1 MTVEASQSIRFEI
14 DSVLANTTLVA
25 MAVRGI
31 CAITTLSPVEI
42 NRLELCLVEVVNN
55 AIEHAYGNKPGHKV
69 EAAISLAETQLTI
82 TISDWGSP
90 MLAENRDDNEPQKLD
105 PESPETWL
113 CSGRGLHIVRNLM
126 DTVEYSS
133 HQGKNSLLMCKHI
146 RH

>member
-1 MTVEASQSIRFEI
+1 MAAETSQSILLEI

-25 MAVRGI
+25 MAVRGL
-31 CAITTLSPVEI
+31 CAMTTLSPVAI

-55 AIEHAYGNKPGHKV
+55 AIEHAYSNQAGHKV
-69 EAAISLAETQLTI
+69 EAVVELEKTQLSI

-90 MLAENRDDNEPQKLD
+90 IPEGNLQQDKPQEMD

-113 CSGRGLHIVRNLM
+113 CSGRGLHIVRKLM

-133 HQGKNSLLMCKHI
+133 HQGKNSLLMCKQL